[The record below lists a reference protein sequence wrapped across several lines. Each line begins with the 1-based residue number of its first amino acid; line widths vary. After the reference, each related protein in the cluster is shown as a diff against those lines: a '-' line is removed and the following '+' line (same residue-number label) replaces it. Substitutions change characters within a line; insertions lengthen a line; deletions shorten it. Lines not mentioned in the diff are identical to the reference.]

1 MRDEIPSLR
10 LAVHVSKFYEWLDRE
25 NWDYIRSA
33 SFVEWSEGVWP
44 KDEVAAWYNS
54 LSCYV
59 YPSSAEGWSGTPRES
74 MFLGVPTIIT
84 AIPMHADLVQ
94 SGFCGIIPAD
104 GLEPATYEGGVFGAW
119 SRVRTEDIAQAIKE
133 VYQDQCVA
141 VQRARKGAR
150 WIEEKWLDAD
160 LQLALRHLLRTV

>member
-1 MRDEIPSLR
+1 LWNGPKAYGRRAR
-10 LAVHVSKFYEWLDRE
+10 LQL
-25 NWDYIRSA
+25 
-33 SFVEWSEGVWP
+33 
-44 KDEVAAWYNS
+44 
-54 LSCYV
+54 
-59 YPSSAEGWSGTPRES
+59 GTT
-74 MFLGVPTIIT
+74 LGVPTIIT
-84 AIPMHADLVQ
+84 AIPMNADLVH

-150 WIEEKWLDAD
+150 WIEREMA
-160 LQLALRHLLRTV
+160 